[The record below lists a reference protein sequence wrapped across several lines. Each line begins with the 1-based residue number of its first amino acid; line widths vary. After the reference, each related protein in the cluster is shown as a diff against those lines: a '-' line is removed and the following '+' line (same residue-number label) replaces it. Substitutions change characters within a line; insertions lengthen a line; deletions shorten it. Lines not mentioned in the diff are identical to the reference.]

1 MPMTSF
7 PLSTADAAYLADLA
21 REKDQ
26 ALALLDQCA
35 ALVADVPADNAFL
48 AYAPLDLEA
57 ARRSVTRRF
66 VAQVTRLLTAHYQCH
81 LDVEGL
87 MREQNDRTV
96 DLVLDRATQFT
107 A

>member
-1 MPMTSF
+1 MPMTSC

-26 ALALLDQCA
+26 APALLDQCA

-57 ARRSVTRRF
+57 ARRSVIHRF
-66 VAQVTRLLTAHYQCH
+66 VAQVTRLLADHYQCD
-81 LDVEGL
+81 LDFEGL
-87 MREQNDRTV
+87 TRERNDWKV
-96 DLVLDRATQFT
+96 DAILDRAAQVT